1 MIERITEEEERAS
14 EAIANLAG
22 RNGINFKPL
31 SPSNDDI
38 RTLEHEGLFFNHFKN
53 FRKIRNFQK
62 NSENSDFHFEKRAK
76 APHIFIPS
84 IFSNHFNVGC
94 TKWDFSISLVKTNRN
109 FYENSTRDKNHVI
122 TIS

>member
-31 SPSNDDI
+31 LPSNNDI

-62 NSENSDFHFEKRAK
+62 NSENSDCHLKNVQRL
-76 APHIFIPS
+76 HIYSSLRFFPITS
-84 IFSNHFNVGC
+84 TLDVRNGIFQFL
-94 TKWDFSISLVKTNRN
+94 W
-109 FYENSTRDKNHVI
+109 
-122 TIS
+122 